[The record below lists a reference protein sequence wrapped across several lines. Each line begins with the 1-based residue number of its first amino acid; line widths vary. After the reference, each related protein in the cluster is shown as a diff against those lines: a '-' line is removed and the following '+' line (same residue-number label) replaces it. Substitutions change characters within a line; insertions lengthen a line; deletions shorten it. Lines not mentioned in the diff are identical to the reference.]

1 MNPDDAQHCAVPA
14 SAVAVIA
21 CVGFTGTTL
30 SLISIGAIFP
40 PVNSIG
46 GSDRNIL
53 GRSAESRK
61 AAGVDI
67 AGC

>member
-14 SAVAVIA
+14 SAAAVIA

-40 PVNSIG
+40 TVNSIG
-46 GSDRNIL
+46 GIRQKYPGL
-53 GRSAESRK
+53 QRG
-61 AAGVDI
+61 I
-67 AGC
+67 AGGGGR